1 MLDLNPDYCMKK
13 EDIQWDD
20 WHRILIGSAP
30 TTFLLEVLIRT
41 VVMYLVLLVILRL
54 MGKRMG
60 GQLTI
65 SELAVMV
72 TLGAIICVPMQI
84 PDKGILQ
91 GIFVMV
97 CALFFQRGFTYL
109 GFRSS
114 KWENIIQGTE
124 AVLVK
129 DGVIVVE
136 ELEKANIS
144 RQQLYGILRSQ
155 DIYNLGD
162 VERIYMEACGIF
174 SVFKLEKPRAGLSLF
189 PPEDEHVHEVQV
201 SPDENVYVCRMCGK
215 TAESENERHEH
226 CSNCGCEDWEIAIL
240 SNA

>member
-1 MLDLNPDYCMKK
+1 MKK
-13 EDIQWDD
+13 EDIHWDD
-20 WHRILIGSAP
+20 WQRILIGAAP
-30 TTFLLEVLIRT
+30 AEFLIEVFIRT
-41 VVMYLVLLVILRL
+41 VVMYLVLLVVLRL

-84 PDKGILQ
+84 PDKGIVQ
-91 GIFVMV
+91 GIFVML
-97 CALFFQRGFTYL
+97 CALVFQRSWSYL

-162 VERIYMEACGIF
+162 VERIYVEACGIF
-174 SVFKLEKPRAGLSLF
+174 SVFKSEPPRAGLSLF
-189 PPEDEHVHEVQV
+189 PPEDDHVHEVQIT
-201 SPDENVYVCRMCGK
+201 PKEDVYVCRMCGQ
-215 TAESENERHEH
+215 TAAPGHKKHEK
-226 CSNCGCEDWEIAIL
+226 CSNCGCEEWETAIL

>member
-1 MLDLNPDYCMKK
+1 MKK
-13 EDIQWDD
+13 EDILWDD

-30 TTFLLEVLIRT
+30 NEFLLEVLIRT

-84 PDKGILQ
+84 PDKGIVQ

-97 CALFFQRGFTYL
+97 CALIFQRGFTYL

-114 KWENIIQGTE
+114 KWENLIQGTE

-129 DGVIVVE
+129 DGVIMVK
-136 ELEKANIS
+136 ELERASIS
-144 RQQLYGILRSQ
+144 RQQLYGVLRSQ

-174 SVFKLEKPRAGLSLF
+174 SVFKSEHPRPGLSLF
-189 PPEDEHVHEVQV
+189 PPNDDQVHDIQ
-201 SPDENVYVCRMCGK
+201 STGDDDVYVCRMCGK
-215 TAESENERHEH
+215 IADADQDRRAH
-226 CSNCGCEDWEIAIL
+226 CNNCGCEDWEIAVV
-240 SNA
+240 SNDKRPQYL

>member
-1 MLDLNPDYCMKK
+1 MKK
-13 EDIQWDD
+13 EDIRWDD

-30 TTFLLEVLIRT
+30 TAFLLEVLIRT
-41 VVMYLVLLVILRL
+41 VIMYLVLLVILRL

-91 GIFVMV
+91 GIFVMI
-97 CALFFQRGFTYL
+97 CALIFQRGFSYI
-109 GFRSS
+109 GFRGG
-114 KWENIIQGTE
+114 KMETLMQGKE

-129 DGVIVVE
+129 DGVIVVD

-144 RQQLYGILRSQ
+144 RQQLYGVLRSQ
-155 DIYNLGD
+155 EIYNLGG
-162 VERIYMEACGIF
+162 VERIYIEACGIF
-174 SVFKLEKPRAGLSLF
+174 SVFKADNPRPGLSLF
-189 PPEDEHVHEVQV
+189 PPADEHIHEVQGT
-201 SPDENVYVCRMCGK
+201 PEQDLYVCRMCGK
-215 TAESENERHEH
+215 TAESDKERQDS
-226 CSNCGCEDWEIAIL
+226 CTNCGCKDWEIAIL
-240 SNA
+240 S